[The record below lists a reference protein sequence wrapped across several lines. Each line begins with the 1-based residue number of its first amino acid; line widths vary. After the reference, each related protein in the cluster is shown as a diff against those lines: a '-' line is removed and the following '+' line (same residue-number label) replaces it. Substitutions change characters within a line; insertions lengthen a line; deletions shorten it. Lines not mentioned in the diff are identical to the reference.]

1 MVVTELGYELF
12 IHEQINLLKFE
23 IKSLYSTSTLWFRKR
38 YLLVDEK
45 AIRTCDMY
53 REIVLLQIE
62 DSYKRQN
69 CILEYTFLEYKL
81 DAHSS

>member
-12 IHEQINLLKFE
+12 IHEQVNLLKFE
-23 IKSLYSTSTLWFRKR
+23 IKSLNSTSTLWFRIR
-38 YLLVDEK
+38 YFFVDEK

-53 REIVLLQIE
+53 MEIVLLQIE

-69 CILEYTFLEYKL
+69 CILEYKFLEYKL

>member
-1 MVVTELGYELF
+1 
-12 IHEQINLLKFE
+12 
-23 IKSLYSTSTLWFRKR
+23 
-38 YLLVDEK
+38 
-45 AIRTCDMY
+45 MY